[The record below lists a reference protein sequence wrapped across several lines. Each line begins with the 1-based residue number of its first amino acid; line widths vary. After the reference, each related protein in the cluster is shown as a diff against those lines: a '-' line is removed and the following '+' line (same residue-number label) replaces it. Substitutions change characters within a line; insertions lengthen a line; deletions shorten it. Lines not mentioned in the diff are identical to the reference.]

1 MTSDAEPTDA
11 RSRENRQ
18 KFINHVQTL
27 SLLEAINFCEKKL
40 THIEAGGATR
50 RRPHT
55 ASSVGRPKTTSNGPP
70 TLPSPPQSKVPKSR
84 PPTAQSAYS
93 HLWRGGTTTTTTT
106 GTRIYSSN
114 STNNGQVSQGREVK
128 RYKSNDVF
136 FCARHYKI
144 SSESGSST
152 GAGL

>member
-1 MTSDAEPTDA
+1 MPSDAEPTDA

-27 SLLEAINFCEKKL
+27 SLLEAINFCEKRL
-40 THIEAGGATR
+40 TQNGTTR

-55 ASSVGRPKTTSNGPP
+55 AASGGSVMNTKPPIASPALHKQVPRP
-70 TLPSPPQSKVPKSR
+70 R
-84 PPTAQSAYS
+84 PLTARTAYS
-93 HLWRGGTTTTTTT
+93 HLWRGDATTTTT

-114 STNNGQVSQGREVK
+114 SRSGPVNHGQELK

-144 SSESGSST
+144 NNESGSSSA
-152 GAGL
+152 AGP